1 MEVVF
6 QFSTSYCGESQERP
20 LILWSLIYVL
30 LRTIMIIVPPLGL
43 EDAFLESYSVVR
55 NAEVRAMYHV
65 KSSAVDRLD
74 IANTSLYVRVHI
86 HLHIHL
92 VVSYYCDKVIRL
104 GACIDHW

>member
-1 MEVVF
+1 
-6 QFSTSYCGESQERP
+6 
-20 LILWSLIYVL
+20 
-30 LRTIMIIVPPLGL
+30 MIIVPPLSL

-65 KSSAVDRLD
+65 RFAASIILTFAD
-74 IANTSLYVRVHI
+74 TSLYVRV
-86 HLHIHL
+86 HIHL